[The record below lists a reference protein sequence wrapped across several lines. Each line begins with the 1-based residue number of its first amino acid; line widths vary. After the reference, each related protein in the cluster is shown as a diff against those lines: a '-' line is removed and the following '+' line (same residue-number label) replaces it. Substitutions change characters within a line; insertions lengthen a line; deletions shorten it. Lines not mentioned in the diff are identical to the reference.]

1 MTKRVTIGERFDSI
15 EVVIEEKTATA
26 PADTVQAATVQ
37 YEAMVRSRIAYI
49 TLAVMMAFIIGAA
62 LSGIVDGNFGKLQA
76 VWAVLGPASAGIL
89 GYYFSD
95 PRGKT

>member
-1 MTKRVTIGERFDSI
+1 MKKQVMIGERFDSI
-15 EVVIEEKTATA
+15 EVVIEEKTAA
-26 PADTVQAATVQ
+26 PADVVQAVTVQ
-37 YEAMVRSRIAYI
+37 YEAKVRSRIAYVA
-49 TLAVMMAFIIGAA
+49 LVVMMVFIIGAA
-62 LSGIVDGNFGKLQA
+62 VAGIVDGHFNKLQA